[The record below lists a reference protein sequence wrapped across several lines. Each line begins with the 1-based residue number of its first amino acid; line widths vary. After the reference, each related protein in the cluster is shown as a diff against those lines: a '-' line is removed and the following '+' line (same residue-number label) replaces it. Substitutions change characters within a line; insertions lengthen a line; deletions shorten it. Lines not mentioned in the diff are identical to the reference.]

1 MNWQGQKAPRWKSI
15 TVAFDEKNDKH
26 DKWNLQQQFSKW
38 VPSNIT
44 PVHAPWGEEKKSPG
58 PVPLKAFRTEKSQVH
73 THGAYQHRHID
84 CGINANEPNEIL
96 IFPAVN
102 FLGALN
108 KY

>member
-1 MNWQGQKAPRWKSI
+1 MLLG
-15 TVAFDEKNDKH
+15 
-26 DKWNLQQQFSKW
+26 
-38 VPSNIT
+38 
-44 PVHAPWGEEKKSPG
+44 GEEKKSPG